1 MVSAILPASGSATRM
16 RGLPK
21 FLLPCDKDYV
31 SLLERHI
38 ENFLEFCETVW
49 VPVRPDLVPIVESL
63 KIPEERVVI
72 LTMTTQSMT
81 ETVRRVVELSS
92 GNRFVLAMP
101 DTFFYGELPYQ
112 HLVESKDPMSL
123 ACWRIR
129 PEQYGKLGQVE
140 IKSAKIPH
148 LESELPLEGFVTR
161 AEDKNPECRF
171 PYSWGAMAF
180 DRAVMDFAS
189 DEMPHT
195 GYLLPKILEKEIP
208 IGAKVMDGEYFDCG
222 TPSEYLAMLKR
233 VTI

>member
-1 MVSAILPASGSATRM
+1 M

-21 FLLPCDKDYV
+21 FLLPCDEDYL

-38 ENFLEFCETVW
+38 DNFLRHCETVW
-49 VPVRPDLVPIVESL
+49 VPVRPDLVHLVESL

-101 DTFFYGELPYQ
+101 DTYFFGELPYQ
-112 HLVESKDPMSL
+112 HLVESKAPMSL
-123 ACWRIR
+123 ACWSIR
-129 PEQYGKLGQVE
+129 PEQYGKLGQVQISPVNGVE
-140 IKSAKIPH
+140 N
-148 LESELPLEGFVTR
+148 ESGVFREGFVTD
-161 AEDKNPECRF
+161 AEDKNPECRY

-180 DRAVMDFAS
+180 DRAMIDFAS

-195 GYLLPKILEKEIP
+195 GYLIPKILEKGIP
-208 IGAKVMDGEYFDCG
+208 IGAKVMDGDYFDCG
-222 TPSEYLAMLKR
+222 TPAEYLAMLKK
-233 VTI
+233 IAD

>member
-1 MVSAILPASGSATRM
+1 VIHAILPASGSATRM

-21 FLLPCDKDYV
+21 FLLPCDDDYL

-38 ENFLEFCETVW
+38 ENLLESCETVW
-49 VPVRPDLVPIVESL
+49 VPVRPDLVHLVESL

-92 GNRFVLAMP
+92 GSRFVVAMP
-101 DTFFYGELPYQ
+101 DTYFYGELPYQ
-112 HLVESKDPMSL
+112 HLVESKQPMSL
-123 ACWRIR
+123 ACWKIR

-140 IKSAKIPH
+140 IFPADASEP
-148 LESELPLEGFVTR
+148 ESGISREGFVTK
-161 AEDKNPECRF
+161 AEDKNPECRY

-180 DRAVMDFAS
+180 DREMIDFAA

-195 GYLLPKILEKEIP
+195 GYLLPKIIEQGIP

-222 TPSEYLAMLKR
+222 TPAEYLAMLKK
-233 VTI
+233 VAD